1 MKKVSTAEKAFIIGM
16 VSLIGGL
23 GAYLGQMTTPQA
35 VVNGLFFGL
44 VGAFIIGLLHKA
56 RS

>member
-1 MKKVSTAEKAFIIGM
+1 MKKVSTIEKAFIIGM
-16 VSLIGGL
+16 TSLIGGF

-35 VVNGLFFGL
+35 VVNGIAFGIL
-44 VGAFIIGLLHKA
+44 GAAIIGLLHKV

>member
-16 VSLIGGL
+16 TSLIGGFV
-23 GAYLGQMTTPQA
+23 AYLGQMTTPQA
-35 VVNGLFFGL
+35 VVNGIAFGIL
-44 VGAFIIGLLHKA
+44 GAFIIGLLHKV

>member
-1 MKKVSTAEKAFIIGM
+1 MKKVSTAEKAFIIGG

-35 VVNGLFFGL
+35 AVNGLFFGL
-44 VGAFIIGLLHKA
+44 VGAFIIGVLHKV

>member
-23 GAYLGQMTTPQA
+23 SAYLGQMTTPQA

>member
-1 MKKVSTAEKAFIIGM
+1 MKKVSTIEKVFIIGM

-35 VVNGLFFGL
+35 AVNGIIFGVL
-44 VGAFIIGLLHKA
+44 GAGIIGLLHRA

>member
-1 MKKVSTAEKAFIIGM
+1 MKKVSTAEKAFIIGV

-35 VVNGLFFGL
+35 AVNGLFFGL
-44 VGAFIIGLLHKA
+44 VGAFIIGVLHKV